1 MNIYRFIA
9 LRISKHT
16 SAQENT
22 SFSATISKVAVA
34 SIAFSLAVLLVAF
47 AVLHG
52 FSDTIK
58 TRVFSFS
65 GHLRVVMNSA
75 NQSVEETPIATTR
88 NIYKIAKTLDYVS
101 HVQYYVQKA
110 GVIKAD
116 KEVLGVV
123 VKGLG
128 ADYRFSD
135 FKENIKQGRFMR
147 TNGEGFSSE
156 VVISRIIADKLR
168 LSVGDSI
175 RMFFVQ
181 NPPKFRK
188 LAIVGIYESNM
199 ETFDDKFI
207 LADMRMLQKVNDWK
221 DTLVSGYEVFFKDF
235 DKFNE
240 NLPKLNSLLEYDTLI
255 VPIAQ
260 KHLDIFDW
268 LMMLDQNVLI
278 LLIIILVVASLNIFS
293 ILIILMTERIKM
305 IGMLKAMGTTT
316 AQVIRIFFYQ
326 GLQITLKGIFWG
338 NLIGL
343 GFCGIQYFTKLI
355 ALDAK
360 NYYMNSVP
368 ISWWWQDI
376 LGVNLGILLIIS
388 LAMLLPIALVSRI
401 RPIRAIK
408 FD

>member
-58 TRVFSFS
+58 ARVFSFS

-135 FKENIKQGRFMR
+135 FKDNIKQGRFMR

-156 VVISRIIADKLR
+156 VVISQIIADKLR

-240 NLPKLNSLLEYDTLI
+240 NLPKINSLLEYDTLI

-343 GFCGIQYFTKLI
+343 GFCAVQYFTKII

-401 RPIRAIK
+401 RPIKAIK

>member
-9 LRISKHT
+9 LRISKHI
-16 SAQENT
+16 SSQENT

-58 TRVFSFS
+58 ARMFSFS

-128 ADYRFSD
+128 EDYRKSD
-135 FKENIKQGRFMR
+135 FQENIKQGRFMR

-156 VVISRIIADKLR
+156 VVLSRIIADKLR

-199 ETFDDKFI
+199 ETFDD
-207 LADMRMLQKVNDWK
+207 
-221 DTLVSGYEVFFKDF
+221 
-235 DKFNE
+235 
-240 NLPKLNSLLEYDTLI
+240 NL
-255 VPIAQ
+255 
-260 KHLDIFDW
+260 FW
-268 LMMLDQNVLI
+268 
-278 LLIIILVVASLNIFS
+278 
-293 ILIILMTERIKM
+293 
-305 IGMLKAMGTTT
+305 
-316 AQVIRIFFYQ
+316 
-326 GLQITLKGIFWG
+326 QI
-338 NLIGL
+338 
-343 GFCGIQYFTKLI
+343 C
-355 ALDAK
+355 
-360 NYYMNSVP
+360 VCC
-368 ISWWWQDI
+368 
-376 LGVNLGILLIIS
+376 
-388 LAMLLPIALVSRI
+388 R
-401 RPIRAIK
+401 R
-408 FD
+408 